1 MIRSAVAMGLA
12 LLLCPAVLPQ
22 QAAAPAAAADAPLN
36 EARTLVQ
43 RGQLNQAEAALSRYV
58 EQNPSRAEA
67 HFLLGYVL
75 FREQKARESLAAYTA
90 GAQWQRPTA
99 DDLRVVASDYIL
111 LNDLADADKWFTEVT
126 TEKPGDAE
134 AWYLLGRTKYNENRF
149 EEAVTSFERVL
160 ALRPQDVSA
169 EDNLGL
175 AYEGLGRNGEAKA
188 AFQRAIDWQGTAP
201 TDGQPY
207 LNLGDLLTTQGDLER
222 ALRALTQAASLAP
235 ENAKVR
241 EQLGRAYE
249 VQGDLT
255 SAQRE
260 LEQAVRLAP
269 NASALHF
276 KLGQVYHRR
285 GLAKQAEAEF
295 AVCGRLNGSHSSTEV
310 PNPFRVPPQT
320 KP

>member
-1 MIRSAVAMGLA
+1 MIRCAVATGLA

-22 QAAAPAAAADAPLN
+22 QAPPPADAPLN

-43 RGQLNQAEAALSRYV
+43 SGQLNQAEAALSRYV

-75 FREQKARESLAAYTA
+75 FREQKARESLTAYTA
-90 GAQWQRPTA
+90 GAQWQRPSA

-111 LNDLADADKWFTEVT
+111 LNDLADADKWFTEVA

-160 ALRPQDVSA
+160 ALRPQDVAA

-175 AYEGLGRNGEAKA
+175 AYEGLGRNEEAKT

-249 VQGDLT
+249 VQGDLPR
-255 SAQRE
+255 AQGE
-260 LEQAVRLAP
+260 LEEAVRLAP

-295 AVCGRLNGSHSSTEV
+295 AVCSRLNGSHSSTEV

>member
-1 MIRSAVAMGLA
+1 MIRSAACLGLA
-12 LLLCPAVLPQ
+12 LLLCCASLAQ
-22 QAAAPAAAADAPLN
+22 QAAPPSASPDASLD
-36 EARTLVQ
+36 EARSLV
-43 RGQLNQAEAALSRYV
+43 RNGELSQAEAALSRYV
-58 EQNPSRAEA
+58 EQHPSSADA

-90 GAQWQRPTA
+90 GAEWQRPSA
-99 DDLRVVASDYIL
+99 DDLRVVASNYIL

-126 TEKPGDAE
+126 AQKPGDAE

-149 EEAVTSFERVL
+149 EEAITSFERVL

-169 EDNLGL
+169 EDNRGL
-175 AYEGLGRNGEAKA
+175 AYEGLGRMQDAKA
-188 AFQRAIDWQGTAP
+188 AFQRAIDWQGTQP

-207 LNLGDLLTTQGDLER
+207 LNLGDLLTTQGDLDG
-222 ALRALTQAASLAP
+222 ALRALKQAASLAP

-249 VQGDLT
+249 AKGDLV

-260 LEQAVRLAP
+260 LEQAVHLAP

-295 AVCGRLNGSHSSTEV
+295 AICGRLNGSHSSTEV

>member
-1 MIRSAVAMGLA
+1 MIRSAACLGLA
-12 LLLCPAVLPQ
+12 LLSCCASLAQ
-22 QAAAPAAAADAPLN
+22 QATPPSSSADVSLN
-36 EARTLVQ
+36 EARSLMRTGELS
-43 RGQLNQAEAALSRYV
+43 QAEAALSRYV
-58 EQNPSRAEA
+58 EQKPSSAEA

-90 GAQWQRPTA
+90 GAQWQRPSA

-126 TEKPGDAE
+126 AQKPGDAE

-149 EEAVTSFERVL
+149 AEAITSFERVL
-160 ALRPQDVSA
+160 ALRPQDISA

-175 AYEGLGRNGEAKA
+175 AYEGLGRTQDAKA
-188 AFQRAIDWQGTAP
+188 AFQRAIDWQGAQP
-201 TDGQPY
+201 TDGQPF
-207 LNLGDLLTTQGDLER
+207 LNLGDLLTTQGDLDGAVR
-222 ALRALTQAASLAP
+222 ALMQAASLAP
-235 ENAKVR
+235 ENAKIR

-249 VQGDLT
+249 AKGDLV

-269 NASALHF
+269 NASSLHF

-285 GLAKQAEAEF
+285 GLATQAEAEF
-295 AVCGRLNGSHSSTEV
+295 AICGRLNGSHSSTEV
-310 PNPFRVPPQT
+310 PNPFRLPPQT

>member
-1 MIRSAVAMGLA
+1 MIRSCRCLGLA
-12 LLLCPAVLPQ
+12 LLLCCAATAQ
-22 QAAAPAAAADAPLN
+22 QATPPSSGTSLDEPRSLV
-36 EARTLVQ
+36 RT
-43 RGQLNQAEAALSRYV
+43 GQLPLAEAALSKYL
-58 EQNPSRAEA
+58 EQHPSSADA

-90 GAQWQRPTA
+90 GAQWQRPSA

-111 LNDLADADKWFTEVT
+111 LNDLTDADKWFTEVT
-126 TEKPGDAE
+126 AQKPGDAE

-149 EEAVTSFERVL
+149 AEAITSFERVL

-175 AYEGLGRNGEAKA
+175 AYEGLGLTQDAKT
-188 AFQRAIDWQGTAP
+188 AFQRAIDWQGAQP
-201 TDGQPY
+201 KDGQPY
-207 LNLGDLLTTQGDLER
+207 LNLGNLLTTQGDLDGGV
-222 ALRALTQAASLAP
+222 RALTQAASLAP
-235 ENAKVR
+235 ENAKIR

-249 VQGDLT
+249 AKGDLI

-276 KLGQVYHRR
+276 QLGQVYHRR
-285 GLAKQAEAEF
+285 GLAKEAAAEF
-295 AVCGRLNGSHSSTEV
+295 SSCGRLNGSHSSTEV

-320 KP
+320 NP